1 MLPNNEFSYFYS
13 TFSLARRK
21 PALALPS
28 RTFLRYLVVNFELV
42 GNGREYLYMLQEPKL
57 LDMTLMDYR

>member
-21 PALALPS
+21 PALTLPS